1 MEKAPSLG
9 RVPTRSSSSGRSSPS
24 ASVTCSSVLPPF
36 FARPATG
43 LNTCLTRERSEE
55 PTLGF
60 FSLTL
65 CGLPS
70 ASHSFFFLASS
81 ICLSCSA
88 DAELIGGFPLLG
100 VSFAGG
106 LVILH
111 LVQES
116 AHEVAPRRLAGMA
129 SLGAHSGCPGLKRGS
144 SSRSGDVQVVDEAA
158 ADHQRLRRSRVS
170 FCLASS
176 CLPRRAALFFGAAF
190 TDTVVGGFVNTS
202 TSAPAS
208 SDLASFPLALTAGL
222 YRAVVSALAGRR
234 ATVSRG
240 AMQEDPG
247 PQSSRQSSQEG
258 NDASAAA
265 WGHVSSGPSG
275 AKDIAGNLQ
284 LMLDKH

>member
-1 MEKAPSLG
+1 M
-9 RVPTRSSSSGRSSPS
+9 
-24 ASVTCSSVLPPF
+24 
-36 FARPATG
+36 
-43 LNTCLTRERSEE
+43 
-55 PTLGF
+55 
-60 FSLTL
+60 
-65 CGLPS
+65 
-70 ASHSFFFLASS
+70 
-81 ICLSCSA
+81 
-88 DAELIGGFPLLG
+88 
-100 VSFAGG
+100 
-106 LVILH
+106 
-111 LVQES
+111 QES

-234 ATVSRG
+234 ATISRG